1 MLAQQW
7 VKDNRPGLGFPEVLV
22 RVSEAVCLVSSVSPC
37 GGLLRRGQFH
47 LSGANILVSGRWK
60 HRSSGQRGLW
70 QADKVNRILEGWV
83 GRKPGWCQQEAR
95 SSWVSMRLIEDGLI
109 SHRQCHQG
117 SLSYLSINVGER
129 HHAHDH
135 SQKGAFKPTSCTK
148 KDRRLACRL
157 EGEPSCCCWHCSSA
171 E

>member
-1 MLAQQW
+1 MAQQR

-22 RVSEAVCLVSSVSPC
+22 RVSEAVCFVSSVSPC

-60 HRSSGQRGLW
+60 HRSSGPRGLW
-70 QADKVNRILEGWV
+70 QADKVNWILEGWV
-83 GRKPGWCQQEAR
+83 GRRPGWCQQEAR

-109 SHRQCHQG
+109 SHSQCHQG
-117 SLSYLSINVGER
+117 SLSYLSIDVKRETSCP
-129 HHAHDH
+129 HH
-135 SQKGAFKPTSCTK
+135 SRKTAFKPTSCTK
-148 KDRRLACRL
+148 KDRLACRL